1 MQNSQNS
8 FLLTHIASKYTNRT
22 EDVAVDALGY
32 LLAESKAARDA
43 LRNMIEVCVNDV
55 GELIDV
61 ETFVSGDD
69 GKIPDLTV
77 YDHQGLKRVLIEAKF
92 WASLGEQQA
101 ESYLEMLPNDSVPS
115 VLLIIAPEIRFESLW
130 AELVRLF
137 RNETVLSDN
146 CALKDIRCL
155 QMNTDNKYLILSSWR
170 RLLDKIYHAAN
181 QASDSIVSDIQQLQ
195 VYCEQQDS
203 AAFLPISANEFS
215 PAFARRILN
224 LNGLID
230 DIVVRATS
238 DGIMDLNNLKA
249 TPQPHGYGRYIRI
262 GCKTNQNW
270 TGAWFGVN
278 FENWSKYRNT
288 PLWLTIYGPLRVDP
302 NLIPIKKL
310 QQALNIDMQ
319 TGPPDSIPIPIYL
332 PIGVE
337 KDKVIDAIIKDLNN
351 IASQVCEVD

>member
-1 MQNSQNS
+1 MQNNQSY

-43 LRNMIEVCVNDV
+43 LRNMIEVCVNDI

-146 CALKDIRCL
+146 CTLKDIRCL
-155 QMNTDNKYLILSSWR
+155 QTNKDNKYLILSSWR
-170 RLLDKIYHAAN
+170 RLLDQIYHAAN

-230 DIVVRATS
+230 DIVVRATN
-238 DGIMDLNNLKA
+238 DGIMDISGLKA
-249 TPQPHGYGRYIRI
+249 TPQSHGYGRYIRI
-262 GCKTNQNW
+262 GCKTNQKW
-270 TGAWFGVN
+270 AGAWLGVN
-278 FENWSKYRNT
+278 FENWSKFRNT
-288 PLWLTIYGPLRVDP
+288 PLWLTFFGQFKVEPD
-302 NLIPIKKL
+302 LISIKKL
-310 QQALNIDMQ
+310 QLALDIDMQ
-319 TGPPDSIPIPIYL
+319 VSTPESIPIPIYL
-332 PIGVE
+332 PIGAE
-337 KDKVIDAIIKDLNN
+337 KDKIIDAIIKELTN
-351 IASQVCEVD
+351 IASQVCETD

>member
-1 MQNSQNS
+1 MQDSQSS

-22 EDVAVDALGY
+22 EDVAVDALGF

-43 LRNMIEVCVNDV
+43 LRNMIEVCVNDI

-92 WASLGEQQA
+92 WASLGDQQA
-101 ESYLEMLPNDSVPS
+101 QSYLEMLPKRFNAIGAIDHP
-115 VLLIIAPEIRFESLW
+115 LPEIRFESLW

-137 RNETVLSDN
+137 RDETVLCDN

-155 QMNTDNKYLILSSWR
+155 QMNKDNKYLILSSWR
-170 RLLDKIYHAAN
+170 RLLDQIYHAAN
-181 QASDSIVSDIQQLQ
+181 QASDSIVADIQQLQ

-238 DGIMDLNNLKA
+238 NGIMDLNNLKA

-262 GCKTNQNW
+262 GCKTKQNW
-270 TGAWFGVN
+270 AGAWFGVN

-310 QQALNIDMQ
+310 QQALDIEMQ
-319 TGPPDSIPIPIYL
+319 TGTPDSIPIYL
-332 PIGVE
+332 SIGVE
-337 KDKVIDAIIKDLNN
+337 KDKIINAIIENLSE
-351 IASQVCEVD
+351 IASQICEID

>member
-1 MQNSQNS
+1 MQDSQSS

-22 EDVAVDALGY
+22 EDVAVDALGF

-43 LRNMIEVCVNDV
+43 LRNMIEVCVNDI

-92 WASLGEQQA
+92 WASLGDQQA
-101 ESYLEMLPNDSVPS
+101 QSYLEMLPKDSMPS

-130 AELVRLF
+130 AEIVRLF
-137 RNETVLSDN
+137 RDETMLCDN

-155 QMNTDNKYLILSSWR
+155 QMNKDNKYLILSSWR
-170 RLLDKIYHAAN
+170 RLLDQIYHAAN
-181 QASDSIVSDIQQLQ
+181 QASDSIVADILQLQ
-195 VYCEQQDS
+195 VYCEKQDS

-215 PAFARRILN
+215 PAFARRMLN

-230 DIVVRATS
+230 DIVVRATN
-238 DGIMDLNNLKA
+238 DGIMDISGLKA
-249 TPQPHGYGRYIRI
+249 TPQSHGYGRYIRI
-262 GCKTNQNW
+262 GCKRSQIW
-270 TGAWFGVN
+270 AGAWLGVN

-288 PLWLTIYGPLRVDP
+288 PLWLTFFGQFKVERD
-302 NLIPIKKL
+302 LIPINKL
-310 QQALNIDMQ
+310 QQALDIDMQ
-319 TGPPDSIPIPIYL
+319 TSTPDSIPIPIYL
-332 PIGVE
+332 PMGAE
-337 KDKVIDAIIKDLNN
+337 KDKIIDAIIEKLSE
-351 IASQVCEVD
+351 IASQICDIN